1 MVRGRKRKFAEGGPV
16 GAEDEIIV
24 KGNRGNV
31 DAMTAFDLSRF
42 GGMGGMASG
51 PAMTPG
57 VVGGGGG
64 GGGGGGRPSQRM
76 MPLGKPPMPEQSRM
90 SITPAVLRQPAP
102 PVGKLTGDRG
112 ATGYGG
118 SFRMGLAEGGK
129 AKAKPVKK
137 MAKGGKVSSA
147 SKRADGCATKGKT
160 KGKMV

>member
-24 KGNRGNV
+24 KGKRPAAII
-31 DAMTAFDLSRF
+31 DPSQFDLSRF

-57 VVGGGGG
+57 VVGGGSG
-64 GGGGGGRPSQRM
+64 SQRLS
-76 MPLGKPPMPEQSRM
+76 PLTPPPAAVRSRM
-90 SITPAVLRQPAP
+90 SMTPAVLRQPAP

-112 ATGYGG
+112 ATAYGG
-118 SFRMGLAEGGK
+118 RFRMGFAEGGK

-137 MAKGGKVSSA
+137 MAKGGSTA
-147 SKRADGCATKGKT
+147 SKRGDGCCSKGKT
-160 KGKMV
+160 KGKFV

>member
-24 KGNRGNV
+24 KGKRPAAII
-31 DAMTAFDLSRF
+31 DPSQFDLSRI
-42 GGMGGMASG
+42 GSPSGMGIGS
-51 PAMTPG
+51 T
-57 VVGGGGG
+57 VGGGGG
-64 GGGGGGRPSQRM
+64 GGGSQRLG
-76 MPLGKPPMPEQSRM
+76 PITPPAAPARGKPTIS
-90 SITPAVLRQPAP
+90 PAVLRQPAP

-112 ATGYGG
+112 ATAYGG

-137 MAKGGKVSSA
+137 MAKGGSTA